1 MPTPSTPAFSAQG
14 ARTLAILLLGLALTG
29 CMAVSERD
37 RELSRTIED
46 TLEEAATAP
55 ATADQPEPPAP
66 PPGEKG
72 PEEEERFDITVE
84 DAPARQFLL
93 SLVQGT
99 DTNMVVH
106 PDVSASISL
115 ELKNVTV
122 GEVLEVVREVYGLE
136 FRRTRSGY
144 IVRAPGLENRVYEI
158 SYLDIS
164 RKGSSRTRVS
174 SGQSTENP
182 AALDDTLLT
191 GVPRSGRRGTA
202 GTTDEEDDATG
213 TRIETESDS
222 EFWQE
227 IRETL
232 ASILQDS
239 EGRHIMIN
247 SQAGIISVRAMPDE
261 HRVIDDVLS
270 AIEGSVHRQ
279 VILEAKIIEVEL
291 RDGFRSGINWS
302 ALGTIS
308 GNPVGFGQVAGQ
320 GLFEEGTAATRGSP
334 LDISPGQVRT
344 GADSSAFG
352 GPAFLTFDASDFN
365 AFIELLESQGNTRVL
380 SSPRVSTVNN
390 QKAVIKVGTD
400 EFFVTGV
407 TSRTAAGGVGST
419 AASTV
424 QLTPFFSGIA
434 LDVTPQISGN
444 GEIILHINPT
454 VSEVTDQQKSFTVGG
469 REESLPLAFSSVRQ
483 SDSVIRAR
491 SGQLVVI
498 GGLMRDSSQQD
509 RIGTPLLSGLP
520 LVGHLFSSRRQRTTK
535 TELVILLRPV
545 VVDSAGDQSSHA
557 RQARDRIRAMGSHR

>member
-1 MPTPSTPAFSAQG
+1 MPIPLTPAFTAQG
-14 ARTLAILLLGLALTG
+14 ARALAALLIGLALTG
-29 CMAVSERD
+29 CMTVSERD
-37 RELSRTIED
+37 RELSKAIED

-55 ATADQPEPPAP
+55 AILSPAP
-66 PPGEKG
+66 PPVEEKR
-72 PEEEERFDITVE
+72 EKEERFDITVE
-84 DAPARQFLL
+84 SAPARQFLL

-106 PDVSASISL
+106 PNVNASVSL

-122 GEVLEVVREVYGLE
+122 GEVLEVVRELYGLE
-136 FRRTRSGY
+136 FRLTRSGY
-144 IVRAPGLENRVYEI
+144 IVRAPSLENRVYEVN
-158 SYLDIS
+158 YLDIS

-182 AALDDTLLT
+182 AALDDSLLT

-202 GTTDEEDDATG
+202 GTDDKEHVATG
-213 TRIETESDS
+213 TRIETRSDS

-227 IRETL
+227 IRGTL
-232 ASILQDS
+232 TSILQDS

-247 SQAGIISVRAMPDE
+247 PQAGIISVRAMPDE
-261 HRVIDDVLS
+261 HRMIDEVLS

-302 ALGTIS
+302 ALGTIN
-308 GNPVGFGQVAGQ
+308 GNPIGFGQVAGQ
-320 GLFEEGTAATRGSP
+320 GLFQEGTAATRGSP

-344 GADSSAFG
+344 GADSSTFG

-454 VSEVTDQQKSFTVGG
+454 VSEVSDQQKSFTVGG

-483 SDSVIRAR
+483 SDSVIRAG

-498 GGLMRDSSQQD
+498 GGLMKDSSQEN
-509 RIGTPLLSGLP
+509 RIGTPLLGGLP
-520 LVGHLFSSRRQRTTK
+520 LVGHLFSSRQQRTTK
-535 TELVILLRPV
+535 TELVILLRPT
-545 VVDSAGDQSSHA
+545 VVDSAGDQSIHA
-557 RQARDRIRAMGSHR
+557 RQTRDRIRAMDRHR